1 MKAAIYDAQF
11 LSGVGIA
18 AVLENHPES
27 YQIKLLDTDQQLKL
41 QLEREQPDL
50 LVLEYLG
57 PHTVSTEV
65 IRQIRK
71 EYPKMKVL
79 IISGDDDTIEIKRRM
94 ALGIHGFL
102 TKKCSPDEISLT
114 INTINQGGRFYCQK
128 IIDIMSSQDHAASVE
143 LSPREQQVVHMLGKG
158 MTSSSMA
165 EHLNLSIHTINSHR
179 KNILKKLG
187 FKSPAELIAYAI
199 KQAD

>member
-71 EYPKMKVL
+71 EFPKMKVL
-79 IISGDDDTIEIKRRM
+79 IISEDDDTIEIKRRM

>member
-27 YQIKLLDTDQQLKL
+27 YQIKLLNTDQQLKL

-79 IISGDDDTIEIKRRM
+79 IISEDDDTIEIKRRM

>member
-79 IISGDDDTIEIKRRM
+79 IISEDDDTIEIKRRM

>member
-71 EYPKMKVL
+71 EFPKMKVL
-79 IISGDDDTIEIKRRM
+79 IISEDDDTIEIKRRM

-158 MTSSSMA
+158 MTSSIMA